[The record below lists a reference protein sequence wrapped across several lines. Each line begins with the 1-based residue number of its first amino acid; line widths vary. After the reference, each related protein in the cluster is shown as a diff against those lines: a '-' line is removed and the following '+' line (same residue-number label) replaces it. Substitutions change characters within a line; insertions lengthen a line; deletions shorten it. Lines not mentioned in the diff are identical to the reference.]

1 MEFSGHLTI
10 DRPGVVDQLRA
21 RLPDQLAGDGF
32 KIFSAVPLRASRK
45 LSWFE
50 RFRTELRR
58 TGGRMDFS
66 VRMAGA
72 VRFEMPLG
80 ETGTLAY
87 TISNPHHGRVL
98 GLFVL
103 IATLTAYFAD
113 SFFAALF
120 VALIGSG
127 AIGIALHYRM
137 RRSVVRY
144 LRLLPSQYSN
154 HRLSMG

>member
-80 ETGTLAY
+80 DVGTLAY

-98 GLFVL
+98 GFFVL

-113 SFFAALF
+113 SFFAAQSSAIDGLDCG
-120 VALIGSG
+120 VLCSG
-127 AIGIALHYRM
+127 AG
-137 RRSVVRY
+137 RSPVRAV
-144 LRLLPSQYSN
+144 RA
-154 HRLSMG
+154 